1 MVKTTY
7 ALTLFAAV
15 SLAAPVAQ
23 LNGRAEKQG
32 SVEHKNLIED
42 IPIIG
47 TVLAGKQDAKRDEAQ
62 PQHHNLIDELPV
74 IGRILGNDQQ
84 NQRRD
89 IGSDGISGL
98 PLVGG
103 LFGKHTHTGGE
114 NGMNKRRSF
123 GQNYGQ
129 NAGQNAGQNEGQNY
143 DQNHGQNHGQNAGQN
158 GGKVWQR
165 DLESSLSSIPV
176 VGGLFGKNQ
185 DKPSHQ
191 QTETPAKHIDT
202 RQAGHSEGVFGI
214 LQSLTSGGPVTKSH
228 KRGEEFEQLEPMDDI
243 IGRSVASSVEAESSA
258 MPMRRDE
265 PAALK
270 ANEGQQGNQ
279 KGAGNEEGKES
290 ESSGGLLG
298 GLTGK
303 NGLGALKGN
312 ARHGLGLIPMRRE
325 AKELEARQAPIQG
338 STLTG
343 VLLEGGALGK
353 VTNFLSGGA
362 MPKPGS
368 SSPSDMGDGS
378 TSGPPDPASGAGPHS
393 GPGLAA
399 ASE

>member
-23 LNGRAEKQG
+23 LNGRSEQQG

-47 TVLAGKQDAKRDEAQ
+47 TMLAGKQETKRDEAQ
-62 PQHHNLIDELPV
+62 PQHHNVIDDLPV
-74 IGRILGNDQQ
+74 IGGLLGNNKE

-89 IGSDGISGL
+89 IGRDGISGL
-98 PLVGG
+98 PLVGN

-114 NGMNKRRSF
+114 NGMNKRQSF
-123 GQNYGQ
+123 GQNHGQNAGMNAGQNEGQNYGQ
-129 NAGQNAGQNEGQNY
+129 NAGQNAG
-143 DQNHGQNHGQNAGQN
+143 QNHGQNHGQNAGQN
-158 GGKVWQR
+158 GGKNWKR
-165 DLESSLSSIPV
+165 DIESSLSSLPI
-176 VGGLFGKNQ
+176 VGDLLGKNQ

-191 QTETPAKHIDT
+191 QTETPAKHLDN
-202 RQAGHSEGVFGI
+202 RDAGHSQGVFGI
-214 LQSLTSGGPVTKSH
+214 LQSLTSGSPVSKSH
-228 KRGEEFEQLEPMDDI
+228 KRD
-243 IGRSVASSVEAESSA
+243 ES
-258 MPMRRDE
+258 
-265 PAALK
+265 AAPK

-279 KGAGNEEGKES
+279 KGAENQEAKES

-298 GLTGK
+298 GLMGE
-303 NGLGALKGN
+303 NGLGGLKGN
-312 ARHGLGLIPMRRE
+312 SEHGVGLLPMRRD

-368 SSPSDMGDGS
+368 SSPTDMGDGS

-399 ASE
+399 EQQQQGSGDASE

>member
-23 LNGRAEKQG
+23 LNGRAEQQG

-47 TVLAGKQDAKRDEAQ
+47 EMLAGKQETKRDGAQ
-62 PQHHNLIDELPV
+62 PQHHNVIDELPV
-74 IGRILGNDQQ
+74 IGNLLGNNKE

-89 IGSDGISGL
+89 IGRDGISGL
-98 PLVGG
+98 PLVGN

-114 NGMNKRRSF
+114 NGMNKRQSF
-123 GQNYGQ
+123 GQNHGQ

-143 DQNHGQNHGQNAGQN
+143 GQNAGQNAGQN
-158 GGKVWQR
+158 GGKNWKR
-165 DLESSLSSIPV
+165 DLESTLSSLPI
-176 VGGLFGKNQ
+176 VGDLLGKNQ

-191 QTETPAKHIDT
+191 QTETPAKHLDN
-202 RQAGHSEGVFGI
+202 RDAGHSKGVFGI
-214 LQSLTSGGPVTKSH
+214 LQSLTSGSPVTKSH
-228 KRGEEFEQLEPMDDI
+228 KRD
-243 IGRSVASSVEAESSA
+243 ES
-258 MPMRRDE
+258 
-265 PAALK
+265 AAPK
-270 ANEGQQGNQ
+270 ANEDQ
-279 KGAGNEEGKES
+279 KAKES

-298 GLTGK
+298 GLMGE
-303 NGLGALKGN
+303 NGLGGLKGN
-312 ARHGLGLIPMRRE
+312 SEHGLGLLPMRRD

-338 STLTG
+338 STLAG

-362 MPKPGS
+362 MPKPGA
-368 SSPSDMGDGS
+368 SSPTDMGDGS

-393 GPGLAA
+393 GAGLAA
-399 ASE
+399 EQQQQGSGAASE